1 MCVCVCAKLG
11 SFASHSGL
19 YCTQLRQ
26 QQKMSRLFFPAVI
39 DRSSKELLLQPVL
52 ISRNDK
58 EKVLIEGS
66 INSVRVSIAVKQVRE
81 QLIELIHFK
90 KHVIEY

>member
-1 MCVCVCAKLG
+1 
-11 SFASHSGL
+11 
-19 YCTQLRQ
+19 
-26 QQKMSRLFFPAVI
+26 MSRLFFPAVV

-66 INSVRVSIAVKQVRE
+66 INSVRVSIAVKQVKGTSRCDSLNYSISKSNVVE
-81 QLIELIHFK
+81 
-90 KHVIEY
+90 